1 MKYIRKPLKGLPIN
15 YKRIKGKQY
24 AFQVIR
30 AWRDPAT
37 GKVQKEERYL
47 GARKPARQ
55 KPIMDALDKTDI
67 DIITGAWQR
76 GEDVAW
82 VQLYV
87 KTVTHDE
94 PSTAT
99 VYNWF
104 RAKGITRGKRTTKR
118 AEKKR
123 SAEEAQVER
132 IRRLKQEDKD
142 RTARQAKRR
151 IAARKEIESVKK

>member
-1 MKYIRKPLKGLPIN
+1 MIRS
-15 YKRIKGKQY
+15 
-24 AFQVIR
+24 
-30 AWRDPAT
+30 WRDPAT

-47 GARKPARQ
+47 GAKKISRQ
-55 KPIMDALDKTDI
+55 KPIMSKLNVEDRERVVK
-67 DIITGAWQR
+67 AWED
-76 GEDVAW
+76 GEDVDLIIAR
-82 VQLYV
+82 VRAY
-87 KTVTHDE
+87 TGDP
-94 PSTAT
+94 PSQAT
-99 VYNWF
+99 VYNF
-104 RAKGITRGKRTTKR
+104 MREHGITRGKRTTKR